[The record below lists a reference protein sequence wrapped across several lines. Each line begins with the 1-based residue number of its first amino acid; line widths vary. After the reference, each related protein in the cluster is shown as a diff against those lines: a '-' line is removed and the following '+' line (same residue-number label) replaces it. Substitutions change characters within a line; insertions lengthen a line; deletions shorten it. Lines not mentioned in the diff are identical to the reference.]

1 MVPTIQ
7 LVYRDSARAERE
19 MRGMTDHGPSIFPA
33 HRRARRRPFLG
44 DLAGLVVFWAL
55 GTAGVGHAYD
65 PFRIPATEFDAR
77 VRKIALAPTQV
88 EAELELEDAVG
99 LAVRIDEHI
108 TKIFRTRPAPRPD
121 LLPPAVFA
129 EVWREMSSRL
139 EGAYDP
145 RTGAARVDVFP
156 FVAEHARREVDLRH
170 GANATM
176 WVRVESEVMPAKVF
190 KEGWFAGG
198 ERLAWRGQPIPNLF
212 RYVPQ
217 RVLGYF
223 VSVSIVDVLGRELYN
238 VQAPIAWHRVYLLQ
252 GYEDRDPSEALAD
265 AEKLERALELVLTP
279 IFEADRKN

>member
-1 MVPTIQ
+1 
-7 LVYRDSARAERE
+7 
-19 MRGMTDHGPSIFPA
+19 MRGIAHHGPSIFPA
-33 HRRARRRPFLG
+33 HGRARRLLFRGGLV
-44 DLAGLVVFWAL
+44 GLVVLWAL
-55 GTAGVGHAYD
+55 GMPDVCGAYD
-65 PFRIPATEFDAR
+65 PFRIPVTQFDVR

-88 EAELELEDAVG
+88 GSELEDEVG
-99 LAVRIDEHI
+99 LSARIDERI
-108 TKIFRTRPAPRPD
+108 AEIFRTRPDPKPE

-145 RTGAARVDVFP
+145 RTGAAREDVFP

-176 WVRVESEVMPAKVF
+176 WVRVESEAMRAEVF
-190 KEGWFAGG
+190 REGWFAGG
-198 ERLAWRGQPIPNLF
+198 ERLSWRGQPIPNLF

-238 VQAPIAWHRVYLLQ
+238 IQAPIAWHRVYLLQ
-252 GYEDRDPSEALAD
+252 GYEDRDPSEVLAD
-265 AEKLERALELVLTP
+265 ADKLEQALELVLTP
-279 IFEADRKN
+279 IFEAYREN